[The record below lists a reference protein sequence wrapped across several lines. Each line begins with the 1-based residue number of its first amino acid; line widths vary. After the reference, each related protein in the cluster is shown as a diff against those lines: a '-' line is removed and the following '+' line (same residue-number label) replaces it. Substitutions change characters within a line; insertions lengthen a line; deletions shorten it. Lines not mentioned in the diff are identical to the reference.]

1 MGKHKDSFTL
11 PVGIAINDKT
21 GNIVVTDRCNNRVQL
36 FRSKGKYFKTVSA
49 KELSYFTSV
58 TFSRSNDII
67 AIVSY

>member
-21 GNIVVTDRCNNRVQL
+21 GNIVVADHGNNRVQL
-36 FRSKGKYFKTVSA
+36 FSSEGKYFKTVSA

-58 TFSRSNDII
+58 AFSRSNDII